1 MLPGVG
7 RYADRRQEFNSL
19 TMNDGIKFASITA
32 IIGCLLQL
40 SYLVGADLLSEQF
53 TGGIPQP
60 AAHPKPP
67 REVLN
72 CLGI

>member
-1 MLPGVG
+1 
-7 RYADRRQEFNSL
+7 
-19 TMNDGIKFASITA
+19 MNEGIKFASITA